1 MHKTPLE
8 SVGWW
13 RKAREASLGVP
24 IVYTRWRQARWGRV
38 LQERTK
44 AARQSRLGD
53 LCRFQEEN
61 EMLT

>member
-1 MHKTPLE
+1 MHKTPRE

-13 RKAREASLGVP
+13 RKAREPSSGVP
-24 IVYTRWRQARWGRV
+24 IDTRWRQARWGGV
-38 LQERTK
+38 LQERPEAT
-44 AARQSRLGD
+44 RQSRLGA